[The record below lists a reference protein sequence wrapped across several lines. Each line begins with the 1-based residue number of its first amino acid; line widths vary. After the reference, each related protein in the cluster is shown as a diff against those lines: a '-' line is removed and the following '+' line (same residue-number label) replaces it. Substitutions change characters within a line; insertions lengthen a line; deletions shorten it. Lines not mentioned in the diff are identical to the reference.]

1 MATSRQGIRVE
12 SITNSMMHRF
22 FTAERNWMWSMCMGN
37 TGGSTPTEPPMP
49 SFPATLFPCQHR
61 IATTTLVLRLLVSR
75 LDDFPRIAADL
86 APLCGSGG
94 VIGYAVVTD
103 GVDVVLVNAEGANY
117 PRYRSARIA
126 AHLLPLIGVT
136 EARLL
141 CARKECHD
149 PDLRI
154 TTQDVLNRQC
164 RR

>member
-1 MATSRQGIRVE
+1 
-12 SITNSMMHRF
+12 
-22 FTAERNWMWSMCMGN
+22 
-37 TGGSTPTEPPMP
+37 MP
-49 SFPATLFPCQHR
+49 DAPATLFPCQHR

-86 APLCGSGG
+86 APLVGSGG
-94 VIGYAVVTD
+94 RAGYALVTD
-103 GVDVVLVNAEGANY
+103 GIDGVLVNAEGYAY
-117 PRYRSARIA
+117 PRYRSARFA
-126 AHLLPLIGVT
+126 LHLLPLIGAT

-154 TTQDVLNRQC
+154 ETQDDLNRRC